1 MLLPNNPQRE
11 QMLGFLQQA
20 GRQTG
25 ISAHSQQQSHGSF
38 TSKVWLALGPQ
49 QSQQP
54 QYEILHG
61 L

>member
-1 MLLPNNPQRE
+1 MPRPNRPHLEFTQA
-11 QMLGFLQQA
+11 FLQQA

-25 ISAHSQQQSHGSF
+25 ISAIEQQQSQGSF
-38 TSKVWLALGPQ
+38 TRKTWLTFGPQ

-54 QYEILHG
+54 KYEMQG